1 MMMTQAEEKLD
12 ALFEELVPASG
23 KSDTVAGEIVRAV
36 TRIVYRAW
44 NDGDHVGVGYGK
56 ETCNPAARFL
66 MAKAGENIA
75 EIVKGMW
82 GITSDKLYDKA
93 IEALEEETIAYI
105 DANPDLKTMQ
115 NINDMLD
122 FRVKSE
128 DVDDS
133 WMDDEDV
140 YYGEEDEE

>member
-23 KSDTVAGEIVRAV
+23 KSDTVTGEIVRAV